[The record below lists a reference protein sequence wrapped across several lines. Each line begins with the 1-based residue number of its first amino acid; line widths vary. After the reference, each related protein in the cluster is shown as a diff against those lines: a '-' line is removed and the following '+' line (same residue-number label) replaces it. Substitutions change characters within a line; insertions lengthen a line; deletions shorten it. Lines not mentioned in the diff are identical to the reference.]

1 MLMVDVG
8 SRDLQESYIGAKGQ
22 AAVASSRADEAAD
35 FRNLMRPR
43 AKDACGWHRDER
55 KHCTGPAEGRLCLR
69 QGCWVR
75 PHCKVQDVP
84 DDEVL
89 NDISFAAAKPAALT
103 VSD

>member
-69 QGCWVR
+69 QGCWFGLIAR
-75 PHCKVQDVP
+75 CRMCRTTRF
-84 DDEVL
+84 
-89 NDISFAAAKPAALT
+89 SMT
-103 VSD
+103 SVSRLQSQQL